1 MPGHLSLVILRMER
15 LVTRMPA
22 KTYLFTL
29 FVYEG
34 IYLILEVLQL
44 NLYQLLFLHVN
55 LARHLFR
62 IVMVVLL
69 TYNEQDYDYL

>member
-1 MPGHLSLVILRMER
+1 MPGDLSFEILRMER

-22 KTYLFTL
+22 KTYSFTL

-44 NLYQLLFLHVN
+44 NLYQLLFLRDN
-55 LARHLFR
+55 LAHHLFR
-62 IVMVVLL
+62 IVMGVLL